1 MSVYSIPDY
10 RLSGGDP
17 EPVTVVSLDAVDDFL
32 GTDPGNR
39 RAHLRALRDLGV
51 LRHRPGELTAKVR
64 VRPAVAGDS
73 GIVRAYVFACDERD
87 VPRKRRRAQRPR
99 QRVTTW

>member
-1 MSVYSIPDY
+1 MTVYSIPDY
-10 RLSGGDP
+10 RLGGGDP
-17 EPVTVVSLDAVDDFL
+17 EPVTVVSLGAVDDFL
-32 GTDPGNR
+32 GTDEGSR
-39 RAHLRALRDLGV
+39 RAHLRALRDLGI

-87 VPRKRRRAQRPR
+87 VPRKRNRARRSRE
-99 QRVTTW
+99 RVTTW

>member
-10 RLSGGDP
+10 RLCGGDP
-17 EPVTVVSLDAVDDFL
+17 ERVTVVGLDAVDDFL
-32 GTDPGNR
+32 GTDQGNR
-39 RAHLRALRDLGV
+39 RAHLRALRDLGI

-73 GIVRAYVFACDERD
+73 GIVRAYLFACDERD
-87 VPRKRRRAQRPR
+87 VPRKRRRVERPR
-99 QRVTTW
+99 ERVLRW